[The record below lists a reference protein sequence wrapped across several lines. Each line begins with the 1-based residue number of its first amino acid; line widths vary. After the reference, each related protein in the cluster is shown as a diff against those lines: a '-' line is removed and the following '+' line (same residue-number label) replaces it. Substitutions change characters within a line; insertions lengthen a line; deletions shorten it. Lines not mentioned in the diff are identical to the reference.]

1 MEICLVQGKAIDQ
14 VEQELLEKLTKKWR
28 EILLR
33 FLDIIRFLTKQKL
46 ALHGHRETIE
56 QNNEINSEKF
66 LELVKLISKYESKFH
81 MYCASVIHQ

>member
-1 MEICLVQGKAIDQ
+1 MEICLAQDKAIDQ

-46 ALHGHRETIE
+46 ALRGHRETIE